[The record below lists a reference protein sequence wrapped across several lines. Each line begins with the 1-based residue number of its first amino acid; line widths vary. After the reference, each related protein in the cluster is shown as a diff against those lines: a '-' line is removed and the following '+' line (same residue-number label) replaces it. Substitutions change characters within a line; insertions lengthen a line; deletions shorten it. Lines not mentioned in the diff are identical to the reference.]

1 MSELPHCWKVVRCIN
16 GWTVEHTGR
25 TKMRFQPDQYG
36 KLSSI
41 YWSDNESVLPMGPHE
56 LRLTVRNV
64 HARMLGKRFG
74 NRFSEERRNVCCE
87 YAAELNKEA

>member
-1 MSELPHCWKVVRCIN
+1 MSDAPVWKVVRYVS
-16 GWTVEHTGR
+16 GWHVEHSGR

-36 KLSSI
+36 LLKSI
-41 YWSDNESVLPMGPHE
+41 CWYENETNPPMGPEE
-56 LRLTVRNV
+56 LREQSKVV
-64 HARMLGKRFG
+64 HARLLGKRFG